1 MRRSAGTLLREART
15 RAGLSQRALA
25 KRARTAQSVVA
36 RIELGETSPA
46 WDTLEALLASCGFEL
61 TSSLSLGPVERSH
74 MLNDVPRILAL
85 SPEARIREVA
95 NVDRFLK
102 SARRV

>member
-1 MRRSAGTLLREART
+1 MPRSAAALLRDART
-15 RAGLSQRALA
+15 RARLSQRALA
-25 KRARTAQSVVA
+25 ARARTAQSVVA

-46 WDTLEALLASCGFEL
+46 WDTLETLLNACGFDL
-61 TSSLSLGPVERSH
+61 ATSLAPGAVARSH
-74 MLNDVPRILAL
+74 MLSDVPRILAL
-85 SPEARIREVA
+85 TPEQRIREVA